1 MVKTTKAF
9 TLIIAILVTST
20 SVLSQKYTRKL
31 SYFVNTTLELKNN
44 NKYVLITKACLGNDT
59 VSGEYELKN
68 DTLILNH
75 GSPKSTV
82 RLISYNIEYGV
93 NNVNQLV
100 FKDQDSKVLFG
111 WFISIPKASY
121 CKQENIKENFISLD
135 GTIDFI
141 NADFT
146 LFSLSSQ
153 AGQQI
158 YLPLP
163 EFDENKKV
171 RITYNLRITGDPSLE
186 ETRYFIKKRS
196 LYYIDYNYEVSKS
209 RYWKKIGL

>member
-9 TLIIAILVTST
+9 TLIIAILLTST

-100 FKDQDSKVLFG
+100 FKDQDSKALFG

-121 CKQENIKENFISLD
+121 YKQENIKENFISLD

-146 LFSLSSQ
+146 HFSLSSQ